1 MQGTARMSRRR
12 RWPAVLP
19 LLALALG
26 CTGSIEGAGGGADA
40 GAEEEETAADAA
52 APAEPRTGRVTGT
65 GGIGLRVRAEP
76 TTEAEI
82 LGVLP
87 EGAVLDVLAGPEDGW
102 YRVRRG
108 ELEGWSSADFI
119 TEIPDGVI
127 EGGYLNLLPWT
138 GGDAYRVTQ
147 AHGGFSHDGDSK
159 WAWDFGL
166 PEGTPVLAAHNGV
179 VRKARDGGDVGCC
192 SESCGY
198 GANYVVLDRGDGTE
212 SLYLHLKSVAVSVG
226 QEVVRGDLVGLSGA
240 TGYVC
245 GAHLHF
251 QMQKSPAGGGS
262 DFQYNPSVPDVFH
275 DSGEPLDPPAGVTLE
290 SKNGLIDIP

>member
-1 MQGTARMSRRR
+1 MSRPR
-12 RWPAVLP
+12 RWPALLP
-19 LLALALG
+19 LALVLG
-26 CTGSIEGAGGGADA
+26 CTGSIDEVASGADA
-40 GAEEEETAADAA
+40 GADGEEMSPDADV
-52 APAEPRTGRVTGT
+52 PEAEPRVGRVTGT

-76 TTEAEI
+76 TTDAEI

-87 EGAVLDVLAGPEDGW
+87 EGAVIDVLAGPDGGW
-102 YRVRRG
+102 YRVRRAT
-108 ELEGWSSADFI
+108 LEGYSSADFI

-138 GGDAYRVTQ
+138 PGDKFRVTQ

-179 VRKARDGGDVGCC
+179 VRKARDGGNVGCC

-212 SLYLHLKSVAVSVG
+212 SLYLHLKSTAVTVG
-226 QEVVRGDLVGLSGA
+226 QEVIRGDLVGLSGA

-251 QMQKSPAGGGS
+251 QVQKSPSGGGS
-262 DFQYNPSVPDVFH
+262 DFQYNQSVQDFFH
-275 DSGEPLDPPAGVTLE
+275 DSGEPVDPPAGVTLT
-290 SKNGLIDIP
+290 SKNGLLDIP